1 MAGGQSRPVRRA
13 AASIGGMLPD
23 QFHWNPG
30 FERLKLREHTLILIE
45 PGPLPV
51 PLINIMR
58 SCLPR
63 RLFFSTHAIAIRY
76 AETWARKW
84 EAEIRLHV
92 GNLEGAAMIE
102 RRALLAPEARPPP
115 AWTSAD
121 DYRRRRG
128 QRKLPASPPVIAGPT
143 HAGTD

>member
-1 MAGGQSRPVRRA
+1 
-13 AASIGGMLPD
+13 MLPD

-45 PGPLPV
+45 PGPSPV
-51 PLINIMR
+51 PLLNIMR

-76 AETWARKW
+76 AETWACKW

-92 GNLEGAAMIE
+92 GNLEGAALIE
-102 RRALLAPEARPPP
+102 RRALLALEARPP

-121 DYRRRRG
+121 EYRRRRG